1 MGTTSVHSAPPFC
14 RFSGG
19 EADGAQQG
27 HVFGTYLHG
36 LFDSGDLTERLA
48 QWLAARKG
56 LTLPERETEDRAA
69 FRQRQYDLLADAVR
83 QNLDMDKIRQIM
95 EKT

>member
-1 MGTTSVHSAPPFC
+1 MIRCEFPSDDTVLFTLPDGTKV
-14 RFSGG
+14 R
-19 EADGAQQG
+19 ADI
-27 HVFGTYLHG
+27 
-36 LFDSGDLTERLA
+36 
-48 QWLAARKG
+48 
-56 LTLPERETEDRAA
+56 TLPERETEDRAA